1 MFDKLKLVLFGWVY
15 FDFVVPFAVSSTS
28 LTYIL
33 YMRIN
38 IKLICTLTLGRNY
51 LKRSNIQ
58 DEGKINRVVEK
69 KLLNSI
75 TKKITIY
82 APDIAAKAY
91 AGQFVIFKIRS
102 DSERIPLTLSSWDKE
117 KGTISHIFQEVGYS
131 TVELGS
137 LNVNDKVMHLAG
149 PLGNPSDIK
158 KFGTAVVVCGGLGT
172 AVAYPVAK
180 SLKEAGNKVIS
191 IIGARSEN
199 LFILEDE
206 MKAVS
211 DEIYFTSD
219 DGTKGQKGFVSDV
232 MKSILAKNIKI
243 DIVFAIGPPIMMM
256 VIADITRPYGIKT
269 IANLNPIMVDGMGMC
284 GACRVSIDGK
294 TQFACVDGPEF
305 DAHQV
310 NFKELMQRLKSY
322 CDEEKSLTSDAEKLR
337 GICRC
342 QNQ

>member
-1 MFDKLKLVLFGWVY
+1 MRQNS
-15 FDFVVPFAVSSTS
+15 VP
-28 LTYIL
+28 
-33 YMRIN
+33 
-38 IKLICTLTLGRNY
+38 
-51 LKRSNIQ
+51 
-58 DEGKINRVVEK
+58 DPEKINRVVEK
-69 KLLNSI
+69 KVLNQI

-82 APDIAAKAY
+82 APDIAAKAHP
-91 AGQFVIFKIRS
+91 GQFVIFKIRS

-117 KGTISHIFQEVGYS
+117 KGTISHVFQEVGYS
-131 TVELGS
+131 TIEMGS
-137 LNVNDKVMHLAG
+137 LHLDDKVMHVAG
-149 PLGNPSDIK
+149 PLGNPSEIK

-180 SLKEAGNKVIS
+180 ALKEAGNKVIT
-191 IIGARSEN
+191 IMGARNIE

-211 DEIYFTSD
+211 DEVYYTSD

-232 MKSILAKNIKI
+232 MKALLEKDTKI

-256 VIADITRPYGIKT
+256 VIADITRPYNIKT

-305 DAHQV
+305 DAHKV

-322 CDEEKSLTSDAEKLR
+322 CTEEKNLALSIQKR
-337 GICRC
+337 GEDNCRC
-342 QNQ
+342 HGN